1 MVDVIEESFNV
12 ALDKPLGRSKI
23 LLHLYQCGV
32 ATAFGSETVRGVLKT
47 TFINCFQQH
56 SQYLLH

>member
-1 MVDVIEESFNV
+1 MVDVIEESLNV

-32 ATAFGSETVRGVLKT
+32 AAAFGSEAVRGVLKT

>member
-32 ATAFGSETVRGVLKT
+32 AAAFGSEAVRGVLKLP
-47 TFINCFQQH
+47 
-56 SQYLLH
+56 S